1 MEDGGLIGA
10 TNEETQASDDFISA
24 LSTVAY
30 AGTPELDIVDDVR
43 RGRSRFFFKV
53 TPSLSQHVRQRA
65 VKLKPKKLQ
74 HVDQVITDRTK
85 AYKREIPDQ
94 LSANM
99 ERVREFFLKVL
110 GPKTLAG
117 APGSQ
122 QARQVVQR
130 LLNTEV
136 DGQAFA
142 KFDRMSETAVSLVM
156 ARFVA
161 SYYGLPKSA
170 VQTLLDSITPRAP
183 MIVPIPHPEQTH
195 ANKRN
200 TQESKKSNTSE

>member
-1 MEDGGLIGA
+1 MMSDGGLVGA

-30 AGTPELDIVDDVR
+30 AGAPELDIVDDVR
-43 RGRSRFFFKV
+43 RSRSRFFFKV
-53 TPSLSQHVRQRA
+53 TPSLSQHVKQRA

-74 HVDQVITDRTK
+74 HVDQVITDRAKT
-85 AYKREIPDQ
+85 YKREIPDQ
-94 LSANM
+94 LSTNM

-136 DGQAFA
+136 DGQAFV

-161 SYYGLPKSA
+161 DYYNLPKSA

-183 MIVPIPHPEQTH
+183 MVVPMPYPEKT
-195 ANKRN
+195 NVNRN
-200 TQESKKSNTSE
+200 TQEGKKSNTSQ